1 MIILKLESFF
11 YRLSKITYRS
21 KKAKR
26 IFLKNHSFKKTI
38 ALSLLASMSLCN
50 AEEDGA
56 FFVIDYQTSLARQEL
71 KNPGFT
77 QAQELKQLIRDGAV
91 RLQTSAIPLSYY
103 LDILGNKTKTLLSE
117 SLKNSS
123 QAQPSQPN
131 GQPNQALVNLE
142 QSLEI
147 LGKLLDLSQQY
158 ASEGVIKPLVV
169 DVGKGQIGIT
179 DSMLLVAQNI
189 VLALGQVDL
198 SKIQQN
204 NNEQLYQNIM
214 KVMLLGAGG
223 TNGSYNGVSVG
234 DIATGMQN
242 FSSQTGLIGANST
255 VSELNALIKSG
266 ISLDRET
273 LRLGSFIEKNI
284 CSNASSCFS
293 GSQLIYKQGLDRT
306 INIINA
312 VLGQFESSA
321 SSLYKIS
328 YIPNLFSLKDYQS
341 ASMNGFGAK
350 MGYKQFFTHKKNVG
364 LRYYGFLDY
373 GYANFGDTNL
383 KVGANLV
390 TYGVGTDFL
399 YNVYERSR
407 RRERTTIGLFFGA
420 QIAGQTWS
428 TNVTNLLSGQRPDV
442 KSSSFQFL
450 FDLGVRTNFAKTNFN
465 KHRLDQGIEF
475 GVKIPVIA
483 HKYFATQGSSASY
496 MRNFSFYVGYSVG
509 F

>member
-1 MIILKLESFF
+1 M
-11 YRLSKITYRS
+11 
-21 KKAKR
+21 
-26 IFLKNHSFKKTI
+26 KNHSFKKTI

-117 SLKNSS
+117 SVKNNAQAS
-123 QAQPSQPN
+123 QQN
-131 GQPNQALVNLE
+131 VQPNQALVNLE
-142 QSLEI
+142 QSLGI

-158 ASEGVIKPLVV
+158 ASQNIIKPLVV
-169 DVGKGQIGIT
+169 DVGKEQIGIT
-179 DSMLLVAQNI
+179 DSMLSVAQNI

-204 NNEQLYQNIM
+204 NNQQLYENIM

-223 TNGSYNGVSVG
+223 TNGAYNGVSVG

-293 GSQLIYKQGLDRT
+293 GNQLIYKKGLDRV
-306 INIINA
+306 IGIINTS
-312 VLGQFESSA
+312 LDQFESSA

-328 YIPNLFSLKDYQS
+328 YIPNLFSLRDYQS

-350 MGYKQFFTHKKNVG
+350 MGYKQFFTHKKNIG

-399 YNVYERSR
+399 YNFFERSR
-407 RRERTTIGLFFGA
+407 RRERTAIGLFFGA

-450 FDLGVRTNFAKTNFN
+450 FDLGLRTNFAKTHFN
-465 KHRLDQGIEF
+465 KHKLDQGIEF

>member
-1 MIILKLESFF
+1 M
-11 YRLSKITYRS
+11 
-21 KKAKR
+21 
-26 IFLKNHSFKKTI
+26 KNHSFKKTI

-117 SLKNSS
+117 SVKNNV
-123 QAQPSQPN
+123 QPSQPN
-131 GQPNQALVNLE
+131 GQPNQAQPNQALVNLE
-142 QSLEI
+142 QSLGI

-158 ASEGVIKPLVV
+158 ANQGVIKPLVV
-169 DVGKGQIGIT
+169 DVGNKQIGIT

-204 NNEQLYQNIM
+204 NNEQLYENIM
-214 KVMLLGAGG
+214 KVMLLGVGG
-223 TNGSYNGVSVG
+223 TNGAYNGVSVG

-284 CSNASSCFS
+284 CSSASSCFS
-293 GSQLIYKQGLDRT
+293 GNQLIYKKGLDRV

-312 VLGQFESSA
+312 SLGQFESSA

-350 MGYKQFFTHKKNVG
+350 MGYKQFFTHKKNIG

>member
-1 MIILKLESFF
+1 M
-11 YRLSKITYRS
+11 
-21 KKAKR
+21 
-26 IFLKNHSFKKTI
+26 KNHSFKKTI
-38 ALSLLASMSLCN
+38 ALSLLAGMSLCN

-103 LDILGNKTKTLLSE
+103 LDILGNKTKILLSE
-117 SLKNSS
+117 SLKNN
-123 QAQPSQPN
+123 AQPSQPN
-131 GQPNQALVNLE
+131 GQSTPNPALVNLE
-142 QSLEI
+142 ESLGI

-158 ASEGVIKPLVV
+158 ANQGVIKPLVV
-169 DVGKGQIGIT
+169 DVGKEQIGIT

-204 NNEQLYQNIM
+204 NNGQLYENIM

-223 TNGSYNGVSVG
+223 TNGAYNGVSVG

-284 CSNASSCFS
+284 CSSASSCFT
-293 GSQLIYKQGLDRT
+293 GSQLIYKKGLDRV

-312 VLGQFESSA
+312 SLGQFESSA

-350 MGYKQFFTHKKNVG
+350 MGYKQFFTHKKNIG

>member
-1 MIILKLESFF
+1 M
-11 YRLSKITYRS
+11 
-21 KKAKR
+21 
-26 IFLKNHSFKKTI
+26 KNHSFKKTI

-103 LDILGNKTKTLLSE
+103 LDILGNKTKILLSE
-117 SLKNSS
+117 SLKNNAQPS
-123 QAQPSQPN
+123 QPNAQPSQPN

-142 QSLEI
+142 QSLGI

-158 ASEGVIKPLVV
+158 ANQGVIKPLVV
-169 DVGKGQIGIT
+169 DVGKEQIGIT

-189 VLALGQVDL
+189 VLALWQVDL

-204 NNEQLYQNIM
+204 NNGQLYENIM

-284 CSNASSCFS
+284 CSSASSCFT
-293 GSQLIYKQGLDRT
+293 GSQLIYRKGLDRV

-312 VLGQFESSA
+312 SLDQFESSA

-328 YIPNLFSLKDYQS
+328 YIPNLFSLRDYQS

-350 MGYKQFFTHKKNVG
+350 MGYKQFFTHKKNIG

>member
-1 MIILKLESFF
+1 M
-11 YRLSKITYRS
+11 
-21 KKAKR
+21 
-26 IFLKNHSFKKTI
+26 KNHSFKKTI

-56 FFVIDYQTSLARQEL
+56 FFIIDYQTSLARQEL

-117 SLKNSS
+117 SLKNGS
-123 QAQPSQPN
+123 QTQPSQPN

-142 QSLEI
+142 QSLGI

-158 ASEGVIKPLVV
+158 ANQGVIKPLVV
-169 DVGKGQIGIT
+169 DVGKEQIGIT

-204 NNEQLYQNIM
+204 NNEQLYENIM

-223 TNGSYNGVSVG
+223 TNGAYNGVSVG

-284 CSNASSCFS
+284 CSSVSSCFS
-293 GSQLIYKQGLDRT
+293 GNQLIYKKGLDRV

-312 VLGQFESSA
+312 SLGQFESSA

-350 MGYKQFFTHKKNVG
+350 MGYKQFFTHKKNIG

-407 RRERTTIGLFFGA
+407 RRERTAIGLFFGT

>member
-11 YRLSKITYRS
+11 YGLSKITYRS

-26 IFLKNHSFKKTI
+26 ILLKNHSFKTI

-123 QAQPSQPN
+123 QTQPSQPN
-131 GQPNQALVNLE
+131 GQSNQALVNLE
-142 QSLEI
+142 QSLGI

-158 ASEGVIKPLVV
+158 ANQGVIKPLVV
-169 DVGKGQIGIT
+169 DVGKEQIGIT

-223 TNGSYNGVSVG
+223 TNGAYDGVSVG

-293 GSQLIYKQGLDRT
+293 GSQLIYKKGLDRV
-306 INIINA
+306 INIINTS
-312 VLGQFESSA
+312 LGQFEYSA

-350 MGYKQFFTHKKNVG
+350 MGYKQFFTHKKNIG

-407 RRERTTIGLFFGA
+407 RRERTAIGLFFGA

-465 KHRLDQGIEF
+465 RHRLDQGIEF

>member
-1 MIILKLESFF
+1 M
-11 YRLSKITYRS
+11 
-21 KKAKR
+21 
-26 IFLKNHSFKKTI
+26 KNHSFKKTI

-56 FFVIDYQTSLARQEL
+56 FFVIDYQTSLVRQEL

-117 SLKNSS
+117 SMKNSS
-123 QAQPSQPN
+123 QTQPS
-131 GQPNQALVNLE
+131 QPNQALVNLE
-142 QSLEI
+142 RSLGI

-169 DVGKGQIGIT
+169 DVGKEQIGIT

-204 NNEQLYQNIM
+204 NNEQLYENIM

-223 TNGSYNGVSVG
+223 TNGAYNGVSVG

-284 CSNASSCFS
+284 CSSASSCFS
-293 GSQLIYKQGLDRT
+293 GSQLIYKKGLDRV
-306 INIINA
+306 IGIINTS
-312 VLGQFESSA
+312 LNQFEDSA

-328 YIPNLFSLKDYQS
+328 YIPNLFSLRDYQS

-350 MGYKQFFTHKKNVG
+350 MGYKQFFTHKKNIG

-399 YNVYERSR
+399 YNFFERSR
-407 RRERTTIGLFFGA
+407 RRERTAIGLFFGA

-450 FDLGVRTNFAKTNFN
+450 FDLGLRTNFAKTHFN
-465 KHRLDQGIEF
+465 KHKLDQGIEF

>member
-1 MIILKLESFF
+1 M
-11 YRLSKITYRS
+11 
-21 KKAKR
+21 
-26 IFLKNHSFKKTI
+26 KNHSFKKTI

-142 QSLEI
+142 RSLGI

-169 DVGKGQIGIT
+169 DVGKEQIGIT

-204 NNEQLYQNIM
+204 NNKQLYQNIM

-223 TNGSYNGVSVG
+223 TNGAYNGVSVG

-312 VLGQFESSA
+312 SLGQFEYSA

-350 MGYKQFFTHKKNVG
+350 MGYKQFFTHKKNIG

>member
-1 MIILKLESFF
+1 MIILKLGSFF
-11 YRLSKITYRS
+11 YGLSKITY
-21 KKAKR
+21 KAKAKR

-38 ALSLLASMSLCN
+38 ALCLLAGMSLCN

-117 SLKNSS
+117 SMKNNAQVS
-123 QAQPSQPN
+123 QQN
-131 GQPNQALVNLE
+131 VQPNQALVNLE
-142 QSLEI
+142 QSLGI

-158 ASEGVIKPLVV
+158 ASQNIIKPLVV
-169 DVGKGQIGIT
+169 DVGKEQIGIT
-179 DSMLLVAQNI
+179 DSMLSVAQNI

-204 NNEQLYQNIM
+204 NNNLYENIV

-223 TNGSYNGVSVG
+223 TNGAYNGVSVG

-273 LRLGSFIEKNI
+273 LKLGSFIEKNI
-284 CSNASSCFS
+284 CSNASPCFS
-293 GSQLIYKQGLDRT
+293 GSQLIYKKGLDRV
-306 INIINA
+306 IGIINTS
-312 VLGQFESSA
+312 LDQFEYSA

-328 YIPNLFSLKDYQS
+328 YIPNLFSLRDYQS

-350 MGYKQFFTHKKNVG
+350 MGYKQFFTHKKNIG

-399 YNVYERSR
+399 YNFFERSR
-407 RRERTTIGLFFGA
+407 RRERTAIGLFFGA

-450 FDLGVRTNFAKTNFN
+450 FDLGLRTNFAKTNFN
-465 KHRLDQGIEF
+465 KHKLDQGIEF

>member
-1 MIILKLESFF
+1 M
-11 YRLSKITYRS
+11 
-21 KKAKR
+21 
-26 IFLKNHSFKKTI
+26 KNHSFKKTI

-77 QAQELKQLIRDGAV
+77 QVQELKQLIRDGAV

-117 SLKNSS
+117 SLKNNT
-123 QAQPSQPN
+123 QPSQPN

-142 QSLEI
+142 QSLGI

-169 DVGKGQIGIT
+169 DVGKEQIGIT

-214 KVMLLGAGG
+214 KVMLLGTGG
-223 TNGSYNGVSVG
+223 TNGAYNGVSVG

-293 GSQLIYKQGLDRT
+293 GSQLIYKQGLDRV
-306 INIINA
+306 INIINTS
-312 VLGQFESSA
+312 LSQFEYSA

-328 YIPNLFSLKDYQS
+328 YIPNLFSLRDYQS

-350 MGYKQFFTHKKNVG
+350 MGYKQFFTHKKNIG

-407 RRERTTIGLFFGA
+407 RRERTIIGLFFGA

>member
-1 MIILKLESFF
+1 M
-11 YRLSKITYRS
+11 
-21 KKAKR
+21 
-26 IFLKNHSFKKTI
+26 KNHSFKKTI

-56 FFVIDYQTSLARQEL
+56 FFVINYQTSLARQEL
-71 KNPGFT
+71 KSPGFT

-103 LDILGNKTKTLLSE
+103 LDILGNKTKILLSE

-142 QSLEI
+142 QSLGI

-158 ASEGVIKPLVV
+158 ANQGVIKPLVV
-169 DVGKGQIGIT
+169 DVGNKQIGIT

-204 NNEQLYQNIM
+204 NNEQLYENIM
-214 KVMLLGAGG
+214 KVMLLGTGG
-223 TNGSYNGVSVG
+223 TNGVYNGVSVG

-255 VSELNALIKSG
+255 VSEINALIKSG

-284 CSNASSCFS
+284 CSSASSCFS
-293 GSQLIYKQGLDRT
+293 GNQLIYKKGLDRV
-306 INIINA
+306 INIINTS
-312 VLGQFESSA
+312 LNQFESSA

-350 MGYKQFFTHKKNVG
+350 MGYKQFFTHKKNIG

>member
-1 MIILKLESFF
+1 M
-11 YRLSKITYRS
+11 
-21 KKAKR
+21 
-26 IFLKNHSFKKTI
+26 KNHSFKKTI

-117 SLKNSS
+117 SMKNNAQAS
-123 QAQPSQPN
+123 QQNA
-131 GQPNQALVNLE
+131 QPNQALINLE
-142 QSLEI
+142 QSLGI

-158 ASEGVIKPLVV
+158 ASQGVIKPLVV
-169 DVGKGQIGIT
+169 DVGKEQIGIT
-179 DSMLLVAQNI
+179 DSMLSVAQNI

-204 NNEQLYQNIM
+204 NNGQLYENIM

-223 TNGSYNGVSVG
+223 TNGAYNGVSVG

-255 VSELNALIKSG
+255 VSEINALIKSG

-273 LRLGSFIEKNI
+273 LGLGSFIEKNI
-284 CSNASSCFS
+284 CSNASPCFS
-293 GSQLIYKQGLDRT
+293 GDQLIYKKGLDRV
-306 INIINA
+306 IGIINTT
-312 VLGQFESSA
+312 LNQFEYSA

-350 MGYKQFFTHKKNVG
+350 MGYKQFFTHKKNIG

-399 YNVYERSR
+399 YNFFERSR
-407 RRERTTIGLFFGA
+407 RGERTAIGLFFGA

-450 FDLGVRTNFAKTNFN
+450 FDLGLRTNFAKTHFN

>member
-1 MIILKLESFF
+1 M
-11 YRLSKITYRS
+11 
-21 KKAKR
+21 
-26 IFLKNHSFKKTI
+26 KNHSFKKTI
-38 ALSLLASMSLCN
+38 ALSLLAGMSLCN

-103 LDILGNKTKTLLSE
+103 LDILGNKTKILLSE
-117 SLKNSS
+117 SLKSN
-123 QAQPSQPN
+123 AQPSQPN
-131 GQPNQALVNLE
+131 AQPPQQNGPSNQALVNLE
-142 QSLEI
+142 QSLGI

-158 ASEGVIKPLVV
+158 ANQGVIKPLVV
-169 DVGKGQIGIT
+169 DVGNKQIGIT

-204 NNEQLYQNIM
+204 NNEQLYENIM

-223 TNGSYNGVSVG
+223 TNGAYNGVSVG

-242 FSSQTGLIGANST
+242 FSSQTGLIGADST

-273 LRLGSFIEKNI
+273 LGLGSFIEKNI
-284 CSNASSCFS
+284 CSSASPCFT
-293 GSQLIYKQGLDRT
+293 GSQLVYRKGLDRV

-312 VLGQFESSA
+312 SLGQFESSA

-350 MGYKQFFTHKKNVG
+350 MGYKQFFTHKKNIG

>member
-1 MIILKLESFF
+1 M
-11 YRLSKITYRS
+11 
-21 KKAKR
+21 
-26 IFLKNHSFKKTI
+26 
-38 ALSLLASMSLCN
+38 ALSLIAGVYACN

-117 SLKNSS
+117 SVKNNP
-123 QAQPSQPN
+123 QQPN

-142 QSLEI
+142 QSLGI

-169 DVGKGQIGIT
+169 DVGKEQIGIT

-223 TNGSYNGVSVG
+223 TNGAYNGVNVG

-242 FSSQTGLIGANST
+242 FSSQTDLIGANST

-273 LRLGSFIEKNI
+273 LGLGSFIEKNI

-293 GSQLIYKQGLDRT
+293 GSQLIYKQGLDRS

-312 VLGQFESSA
+312 SLGQFEYSA

-328 YIPNLFSLKDYQS
+328 YIPNLFSLRDYQS

-350 MGYKQFFTHKKNVG
+350 MGYKQFFTHKKNIG

-399 YNVYERSR
+399 YNMYERSR

>member
-1 MIILKLESFF
+1 M
-11 YRLSKITYRS
+11 
-21 KKAKR
+21 
-26 IFLKNHSFKKTI
+26 KNHSFKKTI
-38 ALSLLASMSLCN
+38 ALSLLAGMSLCN

-117 SLKNSS
+117 SLKNNAQSS
-123 QAQPSQPN
+123 PQNGPS
-131 GQPNQALVNLE
+131 NQALANLE
-142 QSLEI
+142 QSLGI

-158 ASEGVIKPLVV
+158 ANQGVIKPLVV
-169 DVGKGQIGIT
+169 DVGKEQIGIT

-204 NNEQLYQNIM
+204 NNGQLYENIM

-223 TNGSYNGVSVG
+223 TNGAYNGVSVG

-293 GSQLIYKQGLDRT
+293 GSQLIYKKGLDRV
-306 INIINA
+306 IGIINTT
-312 VLGQFESSA
+312 LNQFESSA

-328 YIPNLFSLKDYQS
+328 YIPNLFSLRDYQS

-350 MGYKQFFTHKKNVG
+350 MGYKQFFTHKKNIG

>member
-1 MIILKLESFF
+1 M
-11 YRLSKITYRS
+11 
-21 KKAKR
+21 
-26 IFLKNHSFKKTI
+26 KNHSFKKTI
-38 ALSLLASMSLCN
+38 ALSLLAGMSLCN

-103 LDILGNKTKTLLSE
+103 LDILGNKTKILLSE
-117 SLKNSS
+117 SLKNN
-123 QAQPSQPN
+123 AQPSQPN
-131 GQPNQALVNLE
+131 GQSTPNPALVNLE
-142 QSLEI
+142 QSLGI

-158 ASEGVIKPLVV
+158 ANQGVIKPLVV
-169 DVGKGQIGIT
+169 DVGKEQIGIT

-204 NNEQLYQNIM
+204 NNGQLYENIM

-223 TNGSYNGVSVG
+223 TNGAYNGVSVG

-284 CSNASSCFS
+284 CSSASSCFT
-293 GSQLIYKQGLDRT
+293 GSQLIYKKGLDRV

-312 VLGQFESSA
+312 SLGQFESSA

-350 MGYKQFFTHKKNVG
+350 MGYKQFFTHKKNIG

-465 KHRLDQGIEF
+465 KHRPDQGIEF

>member
-1 MIILKLESFF
+1 M
-11 YRLSKITYRS
+11 
-21 KKAKR
+21 
-26 IFLKNHSFKKTI
+26 KNHSFKKTI

-77 QAQELKQLIRDGAV
+77 QVQELKQLIRDGAV

-117 SLKNSS
+117 SLKNNAQPS
-123 QAQPSQPN
+123 QPNAQPSQPN

-142 QSLEI
+142 ESLGI

-158 ASEGVIKPLVV
+158 ANQGVIKPLVV
-169 DVGKGQIGIT
+169 DVGNKQIGIT

-204 NNEQLYQNIM
+204 NNEQLYENIM

-223 TNGSYNGVSVG
+223 TNGAYNGVSVG

-284 CSNASSCFS
+284 CSSASSCFS
-293 GSQLIYKQGLDRT
+293 QNQLIYKKGLDRV
-306 INIINA
+306 INIINTS
-312 VLGQFESSA
+312 LGQFESSA

-350 MGYKQFFTHKKNVG
+350 MGYKQFFTHKKNIG

>member
-1 MIILKLESFF
+1 M
-11 YRLSKITYRS
+11 
-21 KKAKR
+21 
-26 IFLKNHSFKKTI
+26 KNHSFKKTI

-123 QAQPSQPN
+123 QTQPSQPN

-142 QSLEI
+142 QSLGI

-158 ASEGVIKPLVV
+158 ASQGVIKPLVV
-169 DVGKGQIGIT
+169 DVGNKQIGIT

-204 NNEQLYQNIM
+204 NNGQLYENIM

-223 TNGSYNGVSVG
+223 TNGAYNGVSVG

-242 FSSQTGLIGANST
+242 FSSQTGLVGANST

-284 CSNASSCFS
+284 CSSASSCFT
-293 GSQLIYKQGLDRT
+293 GSQLIYKKGLDRV

-312 VLGQFESSA
+312 SLGQFESSA

-350 MGYKQFFTHKKNVG
+350 MGYKQFFTHKKNIG

-465 KHRLDQGIEF
+465 RHRLDQGIEF

>member
-1 MIILKLESFF
+1 M
-11 YRLSKITYRS
+11 
-21 KKAKR
+21 
-26 IFLKNHSFKKTI
+26 KNHSFKKTI

-103 LDILGNKTKTLLSE
+103 LDILGNKTTALLSE
-117 SLKNSS
+117 SLKNN
-123 QAQPSQPN
+123 AQPQN
-131 GQPNQALVNLE
+131 GQSNQALVNLE
-142 QSLEI
+142 QSLGI

-158 ASEGVIKPLVV
+158 ASQGVIKPLVV
-169 DVGKGQIGIT
+169 DVGKEQIGIT

-204 NNEQLYQNIM
+204 NSSGQLYENIM

-223 TNGSYNGVSVG
+223 TNGAYNGVSVG

-255 VSELNALIKSG
+255 VGELNALIKSG

-273 LRLGSFIEKNI
+273 LGLGSFIEKNI
-284 CSNASSCFS
+284 CSGASSCFS
-293 GSQLIYKQGLDRT
+293 GSQLIYKKGLDRT

-312 VLGQFESSA
+312 SLDQFEYSA

-328 YIPNLFSLKDYQS
+328 YIPNLFSLRDYQS

-350 MGYKQFFTHKKNVG
+350 MGYKQFFTHKKNIG

>member
-1 MIILKLESFF
+1 M
-11 YRLSKITYRS
+11 
-21 KKAKR
+21 
-26 IFLKNHSFKKTI
+26 KNHSFKKTI
-38 ALSLLASMSLCN
+38 ALSLLAGMSLCN

-117 SLKNSS
+117 SLKNN
-123 QAQPSQPN
+123 AQPSQPN
-131 GQPNQALVNLE
+131 GQSTPNQALVNLE
-142 QSLEI
+142 QSLGI

-158 ASEGVIKPLVV
+158 ANQGVIKPLVV
-169 DVGKGQIGIT
+169 DVGKEQIGIT

-198 SKIQQN
+198 SKIQQT
-204 NNEQLYQNIM
+204 NNEQLYENIM

-223 TNGSYNGVSVG
+223 TSGAYNGVSVG

-273 LRLGSFIEKNI
+273 LKLGSFIEKNI
-284 CSNASSCFS
+284 CSSASPCFS
-293 GSQLIYKQGLDRT
+293 GSQLIYKKGLDRV
-306 INIINA
+306 IGIINTS
-312 VLGQFESSA
+312 LNQFEYSA

-350 MGYKQFFTHKKNVG
+350 MGYKQFFTHKKNIG

-399 YNVYERSR
+399 YNFFERSR
-407 RRERTTIGLFFGA
+407 RRERTAIGLFFGA

-450 FDLGVRTNFAKTNFN
+450 FDLGLRTNFAKTHFN
-465 KHRLDQGIEF
+465 KYRLDQGIEF

>member
-1 MIILKLESFF
+1 M
-11 YRLSKITYRS
+11 
-21 KKAKR
+21 
-26 IFLKNHSFKKTI
+26 KNHSFKKTI
-38 ALSLLASMSLCN
+38 ALSLLAGMSLCR

-103 LDILGNKTKTLLSE
+103 LDILGNKTATLLRE
-117 SLKNSS
+117 SVKNSS
-123 QAQPSQPN
+123 QAQPS
-131 GQPNQALVNLE
+131 QPNQALVNLE
-142 QSLEI
+142 QSLGI

-169 DVGKGQIGIT
+169 DVGKEQIGIT

-198 SKIQQN
+198 NKIQQN
-204 NNEQLYQNIM
+204 NNGQLYENIM

-223 TNGSYNGVSVG
+223 TNGAYNGVSVG

-284 CSNASSCFS
+284 CSSASSCFT
-293 GSQLIYKQGLDRT
+293 GSQLIYKKGLDRV

-312 VLGQFESSA
+312 SLGQFESSA

-350 MGYKQFFTHKKNVG
+350 MGYKQFFTHKKNIG

-407 RRERTTIGLFFGA
+407 RRERTTIGFFFGA

>member
-1 MIILKLESFF
+1 M
-11 YRLSKITYRS
+11 
-21 KKAKR
+21 
-26 IFLKNHSFKKTI
+26 KNHSFKKTI
-38 ALSLLASMSLCN
+38 ALSLLAGMSLCN

-56 FFVIDYQTSLARQEL
+56 FFVINYQTSLARQEL

-117 SLKNSS
+117 SLKNN
-123 QAQPSQPN
+123 AQPSQPN
-131 GQPNQALVNLE
+131 GQSTPNPALVNLE
-142 QSLEI
+142 QSLGI

-158 ASEGVIKPLVV
+158 ASQGVIKPLVV
-169 DVGKGQIGIT
+169 DVGNKQIGIT

-204 NNEQLYQNIM
+204 NNEQLYENIM
-214 KVMLLGAGG
+214 KVMLLGTGG
-223 TNGSYNGVSVG
+223 TNGAYNGVSVG

-284 CSNASSCFS
+284 CSGASSCFS
-293 GSQLIYKQGLDRT
+293 GNQLIYKKGLDRV

-312 VLGQFESSA
+312 SLDQFESSA

-350 MGYKQFFTHKKNVG
+350 MGYKQFFTHKKNIG

-465 KHRLDQGIEF
+465 KHELDQGIEF

>member
-1 MIILKLESFF
+1 M
-11 YRLSKITYRS
+11 
-21 KKAKR
+21 
-26 IFLKNHSFKKTI
+26 KNHSFKKTI

-117 SLKNSS
+117 SMKNSS
-123 QAQPSQPN
+123 QTQPN

-142 QSLEI
+142 QSLGI

-169 DVGKGQIGIT
+169 DVGKEQIGIT
-179 DSMLLVAQNI
+179 DSMLSVAQNI

-204 NNEQLYQNIM
+204 NNEQLYQNIV

-223 TNGSYNGVSVG
+223 TNGAYNGVSVG

-273 LRLGSFIEKNI
+273 LGLGSFIEKNI

-306 INIINA
+306 INIINTS
-312 VLGQFESSA
+312 LGQFEYSA

-328 YIPNLFSLKDYQS
+328 YIPNLFSLRDYQS

-350 MGYKQFFTHKKNVG
+350 MGYKQFFTHKKNIG

>member
-1 MIILKLESFF
+1 M
-11 YRLSKITYRS
+11 
-21 KKAKR
+21 
-26 IFLKNHSFKKTI
+26 KNHSFKKTI

-103 LDILGNKTKTLLSE
+103 LDILGNKTKILLSE

-123 QAQPSQPN
+123 QTQPSQPN

-142 QSLEI
+142 QSLGI

-169 DVGKGQIGIT
+169 DVGNKQIGIT

-204 NNEQLYQNIM
+204 NNQQLYENIM
-214 KVMLLGAGG
+214 KVMLLGTGG
-223 TNGSYNGVSVG
+223 TNGAYNGVSVG

-273 LRLGSFIEKNI
+273 LGLGSFIEKNI
-284 CSNASSCFS
+284 CSSASPCFT
-293 GSQLIYKQGLDRT
+293 GSQLIYRKGLDRV

-312 VLGQFESSA
+312 SLGQFESSA

-350 MGYKQFFTHKKNVG
+350 MGYKQFFTHKKNIG

>member
-1 MIILKLESFF
+1 M
-11 YRLSKITYRS
+11 
-21 KKAKR
+21 
-26 IFLKNHSFKKTI
+26 KNHSFKKTI
-38 ALSLLASMSLCN
+38 ALSLLAGMSLCN

-103 LDILGNKTKTLLSE
+103 LDILGNKTKVLLSE

-123 QAQPSQPN
+123 QVQPSQPN
-131 GQPNQALVNLE
+131 GPSNQALVNLE
-142 QSLEI
+142 QSLGI

-158 ASEGVIKPLVV
+158 ANQGVIKPLVV
-169 DVGKGQIGIT
+169 DVGKEQIGIT

-204 NNEQLYQNIM
+204 NNEQLYENIM

-223 TNGSYNGVSVG
+223 TNGAYNGVSVG

-273 LRLGSFIEKNI
+273 LKLGSFIEKNI

-293 GSQLIYKQGLDRT
+293 QNQLIYKKGLDRV
-306 INIINA
+306 INIINTS
-312 VLGQFESSA
+312 LGQFESSA

-328 YIPNLFSLKDYQS
+328 YIPNLFSLRDYQS

-350 MGYKQFFTHKKNVG
+350 MGYKQFFTHKKNIG

-399 YNVYERSR
+399 YNFFERSR
-407 RRERTTIGLFFGA
+407 RRERTAIGLFFGA

-450 FDLGVRTNFAKTNFN
+450 FDLGLRTNFAKTHFN
-465 KHRLDQGIEF
+465 KHKLDQGIEF

>member
-1 MIILKLESFF
+1 M
-11 YRLSKITYRS
+11 
-21 KKAKR
+21 
-26 IFLKNHSFKKTI
+26 KNHSFKKTI
-38 ALSLLASMSLCN
+38 ALSLLAGMSLCN

-103 LDILGNKTKTLLSE
+103 LDILGNKTKILLSE
-117 SLKNSS
+117 SLKNN
-123 QAQPSQPN
+123 AQPSQPN
-131 GQPNQALVNLE
+131 GPSYQALVNLE
-142 QSLEI
+142 ESLGI

-158 ASEGVIKPLVV
+158 ANQGVIKPLVV
-169 DVGKGQIGIT
+169 DVGNKQIGIT

-204 NNEQLYQNIM
+204 NSSGQLYENIM

-223 TNGSYNGVSVG
+223 TNGAYNGVSVG

-255 VSELNALIKSG
+255 VGELNALIKSG
-266 ISLDRET
+266 TSLDRET

-284 CSNASSCFS
+284 CSSTSSCFS
-293 GSQLIYKQGLDRT
+293 QNQLVYKKGLDRV
-306 INIINA
+306 INIINTS
-312 VLGQFESSA
+312 LDQFEYSA

-350 MGYKQFFTHKKNVG
+350 MGYKQFFTHKKNIG

>member
-1 MIILKLESFF
+1 M
-11 YRLSKITYRS
+11 
-21 KKAKR
+21 
-26 IFLKNHSFKKTI
+26 
-38 ALSLLASMSLCN
+38 ALSLMAGVYACN

-117 SLKNSS
+117 SLKNNT
-123 QAQPSQPN
+123 QPSQPN

-142 QSLEI
+142 QSLGI

-169 DVGKGQIGIT
+169 DVGKEQIGIT

-223 TNGSYNGVSVG
+223 TNGAYNGVSVG

-293 GSQLIYKQGLDRT
+293 GSQLIYKQGLDRV
-306 INIINA
+306 INIINTS
-312 VLGQFESSA
+312 LSQFEDSA

-328 YIPNLFSLKDYQS
+328 YIPNLFSLRDYQS

-350 MGYKQFFTHKKNVG
+350 MGYKQFFTHKKNIG

-399 YNVYERSR
+399 YNFFERSR
-407 RRERTTIGLFFGA
+407 RRERTAIGLFFGA

-450 FDLGVRTNFAKTNFN
+450 FDLGLRTNFAKTHFN
-465 KHRLDQGIEF
+465 KHKLDQGIEF

>member
-1 MIILKLESFF
+1 M
-11 YRLSKITYRS
+11 
-21 KKAKR
+21 
-26 IFLKNHSFKKTI
+26 KNHSFKKTI

-117 SLKNSS
+117 SLKNN
-123 QAQPSQPN
+123 AQPSQPN
-131 GQPNQALVNLE
+131 GPSYQALVNLE
-142 QSLEI
+142 KSLGI

-158 ASEGVIKPLVV
+158 ASQGIIKPLVV
-169 DVGKGQIGIT
+169 DVGNKQIGIT

-204 NNEQLYQNIM
+204 NNGQLYENIM

-223 TNGSYNGVSVG
+223 TNGAYNGVSVG

-273 LRLGSFIEKNI
+273 LGLGSFIEKNI
-284 CSNASSCFS
+284 CSGASHCFT
-293 GSQLIYKQGLDRT
+293 GNQLIYKKGLDRV

-312 VLGQFESSA
+312 SLGQFESSA

-350 MGYKQFFTHKKNVG
+350 MGYKQFFTHKKNIG

>member
-1 MIILKLESFF
+1 M
-11 YRLSKITYRS
+11 
-21 KKAKR
+21 
-26 IFLKNHSFKKTI
+26 KNHSFKKTI

-123 QAQPSQPN
+123 QTQPN

-142 QSLEI
+142 QSLGI

-169 DVGKGQIGIT
+169 DVGKEQIGIT

-204 NNEQLYQNIM
+204 NNEQLYQNIV

-223 TNGSYNGVSVG
+223 TNGAYNGVSVG

-306 INIINA
+306 INIINTS
-312 VLGQFESSA
+312 LGQFEYSA

-328 YIPNLFSLKDYQS
+328 YIPNLFSLRDYQS

-350 MGYKQFFTHKKNVG
+350 MGYKQFFTHKKNIG

-407 RRERTTIGLFFGA
+407 RRERTAIGLFFGA

-428 TNVTNLLSGQRPDV
+428 TNVTNLLSGQRSDV

>member
-1 MIILKLESFF
+1 M
-11 YRLSKITYRS
+11 
-21 KKAKR
+21 
-26 IFLKNHSFKKTI
+26 KNHSFKKTI
-38 ALSLLASMSLCN
+38 ALSLLAGMSLCR

-103 LDILGNKTKTLLSE
+103 LDILGNKTKILLSE

-142 QSLEI
+142 QSLGI

-158 ASEGVIKPLVV
+158 ASQGVIKPLVV
-169 DVGKGQIGIT
+169 DVGKEQIGIT

-223 TNGSYNGVSVG
+223 TNGAYNGVSVG

-273 LRLGSFIEKNI
+273 LGLGKFIETNI
-284 CSNASSCFS
+284 CSNASSCFT
-293 GSQLIYKQGLDRT
+293 GSQLIYKKGLDRS

-312 VLGQFESSA
+312 SLDQFENSA

-328 YIPNLFSLKDYQS
+328 YIPNLFSLRDYQS

-350 MGYKQFFTHKKNVG
+350 MGYKQFFTHKKNIG

-390 TYGVGTDFL
+390 TYGVGT
-399 YNVYERSR
+399 
-407 RRERTTIGLFFGA
+407 
-420 QIAGQTWS
+420 
-428 TNVTNLLSGQRPDV
+428 
-442 KSSSFQFL
+442 
-450 FDLGVRTNFAKTNFN
+450 
-465 KHRLDQGIEF
+465 
-475 GVKIPVIA
+475 
-483 HKYFATQGSSASY
+483 
-496 MRNFSFYVGYSVG
+496 
-509 F
+509 

>member
-1 MIILKLESFF
+1 M
-11 YRLSKITYRS
+11 
-21 KKAKR
+21 
-26 IFLKNHSFKKTI
+26 KNHSFKKMI

-103 LDILGNKTKTLLSE
+103 LDILGNKTKILLSE

-123 QAQPSQPN
+123 QTQPSQPN
-131 GQPNQALVNLE
+131 AQPPQQNGPSNQALVNLE
-142 QSLEI
+142 QSLGI

-158 ASEGVIKPLVV
+158 ASQGVIKPLVV
-169 DVGKGQIGIT
+169 DVGNKQIGIT

-204 NNEQLYQNIM
+204 NNEQLYENIM

-223 TNGSYNGVSVG
+223 TNGAYNGVSVG

-255 VSELNALIKSG
+255 VSEINALIKSG

-284 CSNASSCFS
+284 CSSASSCFS
-293 GSQLIYKQGLDRT
+293 GNQLIYKKGLDRV

-312 VLGQFESSA
+312 SLGQFESSA

-350 MGYKQFFTHKKNVG
+350 MGYKQFFTHKKNIG

>member
-1 MIILKLESFF
+1 MKNYPLK
-11 YRLSKITYRS
+11 KMM
-21 KKAKR
+21 
-26 IFLKNHSFKKTI
+26 
-38 ALSLLASMSLCN
+38 ALSLIAGVCACN

-117 SLKNSS
+117 SLKNNP
-123 QAQPSQPN
+123 QQQN

-142 QSLEI
+142 QSLGI

-169 DVGKGQIGIT
+169 DVGKEQIGIT

-223 TNGSYNGVSVG
+223 TSGYNGVSVG

-293 GSQLIYKQGLDRT
+293 GSQLIYKQGLDRV
-306 INIINA
+306 INIINTS
-312 VLGQFESSA
+312 LGQFEYSA

-328 YIPNLFSLKDYQS
+328 YIPNLFSLRDYQS

-350 MGYKQFFTHKKNVG
+350 MGYKQFFTHKKNIG

-407 RRERTTIGLFFGA
+407 RRERTTIGLFFGT

>member
-1 MIILKLESFF
+1 M
-11 YRLSKITYRS
+11 
-21 KKAKR
+21 
-26 IFLKNHSFKKTI
+26 KNHSFKKTI
-38 ALSLLASMSLCN
+38 ALSLLASMSLCR

-117 SLKNSS
+117 SLKNN
-123 QAQPSQPN
+123 AQPSQPN

-142 QSLEI
+142 KSLGI

-169 DVGKGQIGIT
+169 DVGKEQIGIT

-204 NNEQLYQNIM
+204 NNGQLYENIM

-223 TNGSYNGVSVG
+223 TNGAYNGVSVG

-255 VSELNALIKSG
+255 VGELNALIKSG

-273 LRLGSFIEKNI
+273 LRLGSFIENNI
-284 CSNASSCFS
+284 CSRTSSCFS
-293 GSQLIYKQGLDRT
+293 QNQLIYKKGLDRV
-306 INIINA
+306 INIINTS
-312 VLGQFESSA
+312 LGQFESSA

-350 MGYKQFFTHKKNVG
+350 MGYKQFFTHKKNIG

>member
-1 MIILKLESFF
+1 M
-11 YRLSKITYRS
+11 
-21 KKAKR
+21 
-26 IFLKNHSFKKTI
+26 KNHSFKKTI

-117 SLKNSS
+117 SLKNN
-123 QAQPSQPN
+123 AQPSQPN
-131 GQPNQALVNLE
+131 GQSTPNQALVNLE
-142 QSLEI
+142 QSLGI

-158 ASEGVIKPLVV
+158 ANQGVIKPLVV
-169 DVGKGQIGIT
+169 DVGKEQIGIT
-179 DSMLLVAQNI
+179 DSMLSVAQNI

-204 NNEQLYQNIM
+204 NNQQLYENIV

-223 TNGSYNGVSVG
+223 TNGAYNGVSVG

-255 VSELNALIKSG
+255 VSEINALIKSG

-273 LRLGSFIEKNI
+273 LGLGNFIEKNI
-284 CSNASSCFS
+284 CSSASSCFS
-293 GSQLIYKQGLDRT
+293 QNQLVYKKGLDRV
-306 INIINA
+306 IGIINTS
-312 VLGQFESSA
+312 LNQFEDSA

-328 YIPNLFSLKDYQS
+328 YIPNLFSLRDYQS

-350 MGYKQFFTHKKNVG
+350 MGYKQFFTHKKNIG

-399 YNVYERSR
+399 YNFFERSR
-407 RRERTTIGLFFGA
+407 RRERTAIGLFFGA

>member
-1 MIILKLESFF
+1 M
-11 YRLSKITYRS
+11 
-21 KKAKR
+21 
-26 IFLKNHSFKKTI
+26 KNHSFKKTI

-117 SLKNSS
+117 SMKDNAQAS
-123 QAQPSQPN
+123 QQN
-131 GQPNQALVNLE
+131 GQSHQALVNLE
-142 QSLEI
+142 QSLGI

-158 ASEGVIKPLVV
+158 ASQGVIKPLVV
-169 DVGKGQIGIT
+169 DVGKQQIGIT
-179 DSMLLVAQNI
+179 DSMLSVAQNI

-204 NNEQLYQNIM
+204 NNGQLYENIM

-223 TNGSYNGVSVG
+223 TNGAYNGVSVG

-255 VSELNALIKSG
+255 VSEINALIKSG

-273 LRLGSFIEKNI
+273 LGLGSFIEKNI
-284 CSNASSCFS
+284 CSNASPCFS
-293 GSQLIYKQGLDRT
+293 GDQLIYKKGLDRV
-306 INIINA
+306 IGIINTT
-312 VLGQFESSA
+312 LNQFGDSA

-328 YIPNLFSLKDYQS
+328 YIPNLFSLRDYQS

-350 MGYKQFFTHKKNVG
+350 MGYKQFFTHKKNIG

-399 YNVYERSR
+399 YNFFERSR
-407 RRERTTIGLFFGA
+407 RRERTAIGLFFGA

-450 FDLGVRTNFAKTNFN
+450 FDLGLRTNFAKTNFN
-465 KHRLDQGIEF
+465 KHKLDQGIEF

>member
-1 MIILKLESFF
+1 M
-11 YRLSKITYRS
+11 
-21 KKAKR
+21 
-26 IFLKNHSFKKTI
+26 KNHSFKKTI

-123 QAQPSQPN
+123 QAQPN

-142 QSLEI
+142 QSLGI

-169 DVGKGQIGIT
+169 DVGKEQIGIT

-223 TNGSYNGVSVG
+223 TNGAYNGVSVG

-312 VLGQFESSA
+312 SLGQFEYSA

-328 YIPNLFSLKDYQS
+328 YIPNLFSLRDYQS

-350 MGYKQFFTHKKNVG
+350 MGYKQFFTHKKNIG

>member
-1 MIILKLESFF
+1 M
-11 YRLSKITYRS
+11 
-21 KKAKR
+21 
-26 IFLKNHSFKKTI
+26 KNHSFKKTI

-117 SLKNSS
+117 SLKNN
-123 QAQPSQPN
+123 AQPQN
-131 GQPNQALVNLE
+131 GPSNQALANLE

-158 ASEGVIKPLVV
+158 ASQNIIKPLVV
-169 DVGKGQIGIT
+169 DVGKEQIGIT
-179 DSMLLVAQNI
+179 DSMLSVAQNI

-204 NNEQLYQNIM
+204 NNNQQLYENIV

-223 TNGSYNGVSVG
+223 TNGAYNGVSVG

-255 VSELNALIKSG
+255 VSEINALIKSG

-284 CSNASSCFS
+284 CSSASSCFS
-293 GSQLIYKQGLDRT
+293 GSQLIYKKGLDRV
-306 INIINA
+306 IGIINTT
-312 VLGQFESSA
+312 LNQFESSA

-328 YIPNLFSLKDYQS
+328 YIPNLFSLRDYQS

-350 MGYKQFFTHKKNVG
+350 MGYKQFFTHKKNIG

-407 RRERTTIGLFFGA
+407 RRERTTIGLFFGT

-465 KHRLDQGIEF
+465 KHKLDQGIEF